1 VADGRAALGLYRR
14 VAVAAGVDELVHRMD
29 GVICPVCDRKA
40 LARKDGSDY
49 VECRACHNRWHEREY
64 GILIRV
70 YAAEVATQLEASGS

>member
-1 VADGRAALGLYRR
+1 
-14 VAVAAGVDELVHRMD
+14 MD